1 MKRLRSQTRLWG
13 LTALAL
19 AVLPLDGRRADAQT
33 PPPTPSLVDPD
44 LAERTVATGLTTPI
58 HLAFLGRHDM
68 LVLEKNTGKVQRLV
82 NGVLSATVLDLAV
95 NSASERGLLSIA
107 LHPRFKQNGFVYLFW
122 TESTT
127 GADSAVLADVP
138 LLGNRVDRFR
148 LERLDAHLGPE
159 PDPPAR
165 LPGRCRQ
172 PAARQPQRRRDRVRP
187 GKARRRRR

>member
-44 LAERTVATGLTTPI
+44 LAVRTVATGLTTPI

-107 LHPRFKQNGFVYLFW
+107 LHPRFKQNRFRLP
-122 TESTT
+122 
-127 GADSAVLADVP
+127 VLDREHHRGRLGRTRGRAAPRQPRGP
-138 LLGNRVDRFR
+138 LR
-148 LERLDAHLGPE
+148 LERLDA
-159 PDPPAR
+159 
-165 LPGRCRQ
+165 
-172 PAARQPQRRRDRVRP
+172 RP
-187 GKARRRRR
+187 GTGT